1 VQEALACGLAVICGS
16 DTARADERAAPFL
29 KAIQVDLRNPQA
41 TAGRLLAA
49 LTPLLA
55 HASTQAER
63 RERAEFARSRYSW
76 GASGASYAEILRR
89 LCAPPVTPPGG

>member
-1 VQEALACGLAVICGS
+1 VCSS
-16 DTARADERAAPFL
+16 DL
-29 KAIQVDLRNPQA
+29 
-41 TAGRLLAA
+41 

-63 RERAEFARSRYSW
+63 RERSEFARSRYSW
-76 GASGASYAEILRR
+76 AVSGASYAEILRR